1 MLDASTINTI
11 VGGATQ
17 LTTSLLGF
25 GAGIY
30 AANHQ
35 QVPDMG
41 EFNYNITLPPPKTNS
56 TSTLQTLAIIAVLL
70 IIVFFGIYLVVKK
83 A

>member
-1 MLDASTINTI
+1 MDAGLINTI
-11 VGGATQ
+11 VGSATN
-17 LTTSLLGF
+17 LTGSLLGF

-35 QVPDMG
+35 QAPNMG
-41 EFNYNITLPPPKTNS
+41 EFNYSINLPQPQSNTS
-56 TSTLQTLAIIAVLL
+56 STLQTLAIIAVLL